1 MKRLFKL
8 ALVVSMVV
16 GLCMSSVAAASSY
29 TTKGTT
35 FYPETVTELTNGDL
49 RVELP
54 VGTYAAGTYELGAH
68 FGMIL
73 DTQISLTADTTEKWY
88 LLGTIELTAAQ
99 ASTLK
104 SRTIFVDVKPNFYVG
119 VSNIQIAVGKG
130 NYVKYTSGSSTS
142 SGSVVTGKGP
152 TNAQLSDYSNFSMDV
167 YANSRVT
174 SIKASGSSV
183 IVAGYMFENGSNN
196 ANYNTTKNWREII
209 FVNASNTS
217 SAYAYRKLVTPVY
230 NTWLNKNATATQNGK
245 YSLNYANYTVTVNPS
260 AVYKYSDGKNT
271 TPVKMASGTYYVYMR
286 ISNGS
291 TTYLF
296 PLRDATLS
304 DGTNMENTGTL
315 PNGFSVYDST
325 TRALTYT
332 VK

>member
-1 MKRLFKL
+1 MKKLLKL

-16 GLCMSSVAAASSY
+16 GLCMSSVAAATSY

-35 FYPETVTELTNGDL
+35 FYPQTVTELTNGDL
-49 RVELP
+49 RIELP
-54 VGTYAAGTYELGAH
+54 VGTYVAGTYEVGAH
-68 FGMIL
+68 FGMITE
-73 DTQISLTADTTEKWY
+73 DQISLTADDTEKWY
-88 LLGTIELTAAQ
+88 LVGSITLSASQ
-99 ASTLK
+99 VSTLK
-104 SRTIFVDVKPNFYVG
+104 SSTISVDVKPNFYVG
-119 VSNIQIAVGKG
+119 VSNIQMAVGSG
-130 NYVKYTSGSSTS
+130 NYTKYTSGSSTS
-142 SGSVVTGKGP
+142 SGSTVSGKGP

-183 IVAGYMFENGSNN
+183 VVSGYMFENGSNN
-196 ANYNTTKNWREII
+196 ANVNTTKNWREII

-230 NTWLNKNATATQNGK
+230 STWLNSNMTATQNGK
-245 YSLNYANYTVTVNPS
+245 YKLKYANYTVTVNPS

-271 TPVKMASGTYYVYMR
+271 TAVKMASGTYYVYMR
-286 ISNGS
+286 ISNGT

-296 PLRDATLS
+296 PLVDRTLS
-304 DGTNMENTGTL
+304 DGTNMENSGTL
-315 PNGFSVYDST
+315 PSGFTVYDST